1 MSPPILFLDVDG
13 VLNKCGGQGLDS
25 EKVALLKTIL
35 DATSARVVL
44 SSTWRK
50 QRENLR
56 RVIQMLDG
64 IGHELESVT
73 PVEDKQT
80 SGAWGPA
87 IWTAPT
93 RGQEIQAWLDAH
105 PKETRFIILD
115 DDPDLGS
122 LLPLAVGTNSFEG
135 LTPEIAQTCIQ
146 RLTASSASERTD
158 LVVEPQAF
166 ED

>member
-1 MSPPILFLDVDG
+1 MKPPILFLDIDG
-13 VLNKCGGQGLDS
+13 VLNGCGGQGLDS

-56 RVIQMLDG
+56 RVIQMLAG

-73 PVEDKQT
+73 PVGDKQT
-80 SGAWGPA
+80 SGTWGPA

-115 DDPDLGS
+115 DDPDLGA
-122 LLPLAVGTNSFEG
+122 LLPLAVGTDSFTG
-135 LTPEIAQTCIQ
+135 LTPEIAQICIQ
-146 RLTASSASERTD
+146 RLNAAAEACRTAR
-158 LVVEPQAF
+158 P
-166 ED
+166 